1 MFNHERY
8 NRLLVTFT
16 LIAAFVQ
23 YFIFSADNIVII
35 IKIISTTTTVSL
47 VFHWFFKEYLWKLK
61 IFRLFIVRVPNLHGV
76 WKGTIIPT
84 NNDDR
89 KEIECTLYI
98 RQTFTTIHIEVHTD
112 NMISKSYVAGFCIDN
127 DAKNIELCYSYYS
140 KSKIDQRVVNPWH
153 EGASKLR
160 VVEYGMFELIG
171 EYWTSRKTTGEIK
184 AKRVTTKIRR

>member
-16 LIAAFVQ
+16 LIAAFIQ
-23 YFIFSADNIVII
+23 YFIFSADNIGVI

-47 VFHWFFKEYLWKLK
+47 VFHWVFKEYLWKLK

-84 NNDDR
+84 DGNGR

-98 RQTFTTIHIEVHTD
+98 RQTFTTIHVEVHTD
-112 NMISKSYVAGFCIDN
+112 EMISKSYVAGFCIDN
-127 DAKNIELCYSYYS
+127 DAKDIELCYSYYS
-140 KSKIDQRVVNPWH
+140 KSKINQRVDNPWH

-160 VVEYGMFELIG
+160 VIEKGTIELIG
-171 EYWTSRKTTGEIK
+171 EYWTSRRTIGELN
-184 AKRVTTKIRR
+184 AKRETPKIR